1 MLDGMVEFTD
11 QLVLEISDV
20 EGNKSHRLVK
30 NSESRDKPRA
40 IIVNFSRYDFCK
52 NEFIIVKKLKSLT
65 QKSAL
70 KK

>member
-11 QLVLEISDV
+11 QLILEISDV

-30 NSESRDKPRA
+30 NSESRGKPRA

-52 NEFIIVKKLKSLT
+52 NEFIIVK
-65 QKSAL
+65 
-70 KK
+70 